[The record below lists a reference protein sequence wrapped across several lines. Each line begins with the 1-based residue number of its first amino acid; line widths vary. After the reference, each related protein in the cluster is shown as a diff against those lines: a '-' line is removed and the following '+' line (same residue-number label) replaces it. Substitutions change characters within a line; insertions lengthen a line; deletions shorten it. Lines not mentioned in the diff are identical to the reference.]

1 VFASGPGNPRRAG
14 IERWVADAVERED
27 WVPAVSD
34 NGGARQR
41 SAPLVVAACLHA
53 EHPRAGE
60 VGRYRG
66 GEHRLIGVAQL
77 ATAVDQ
83 ECQRRPK
90 MDPSASRG
98 FLRGHPHPRAC
109 RTNPTPACGGP
120 STSQATTPRPA
131 LSANVTDTGSSRPLV
146 AVASS
151 TATTSDPGK
160 PAGAKVSGSRPSDKA
175 TTASGGAPAAGEPST
190 DSPGASTTST

>member
-1 VFASGPGNPRRAG
+1 VFASGPGNPRRAR

-27 WVPAVSD
+27 WVPAVSG

-66 GEHRLIGVAQL
+66 GEHQLIGVAQL

-83 ECQRRPK
+83 ERPWLELATESGLQALQYLEKQLHRVTEIFTQEGVKLALGVCKLARRTYTT
-90 MDPSASRG
+90 
-98 FLRGHPHPRAC
+98 C
-109 RTNPTPACGGP
+109 
-120 STSQATTPRPA
+120 TSG
-131 LSANVTDTGSSRPLV
+131 L
-146 AVASS
+146 
-151 TATTSDPGK
+151 
-160 PAGAKVSGSRPSDKA
+160 
-175 TTASGGAPAAGEPST
+175 
-190 DSPGASTTST
+190 